1 MEFSEH
7 MLKRRIAAL
16 LPPRS
21 VDSRGSGNGHRANDP
36 ERAQTVDV
44 SDLPAIADDEGF
56 LRQAYHRILGREC
69 DVSGFVNYL
78 ELLKRHVPRR
88 VILLQLINSEEGR
101 RRGIRFTGI
110 QELVPP
116 TRRRTSLFSIRAFVG
131 RIGAVL
137 RDLIRRIV
145 FTRFDSIDHKLE
157 FLLREVTAKTDTLAA
172 RADESFVSL
181 SEKLDAYVVNLS
193 ELNRRGREELAFQ
206 GSQAVELRRSVD
218 LSRELLAS
226 VGLRTSE
233 LARGLAGMEL
243 QTSELGRDLAKVE
256 SHTGA
261 LARDL
266 TSVETHTSTL
276 ARQLASQTLRLDQS
290 ISLLQADLQALRVRL
305 DAATVALGTT
315 LTAAADEAR
324 QGTVAV
330 VEEQRRAIESIR
342 SSAAVNSDAMLAS
355 LAEVFGRIRPPVV
368 SAGVDVLATEVAG
381 MIVGVPGNEWRMA
394 AYHAFRGVMEPGM
407 TKYFCSLI
415 KPGAVVVDVGANVG
429 MYTLLAARLLQ
440 GKGKI
445 YSFEPTPRTF
455 EILRDNVQVNGF
467 LELGIIHLH
476 QLAVTDRSGK
486 ARLSIF
492 HRDSGH
498 NTLFN
503 DGKADNE
510 IEVATT
516 SLDEILATQEHVD
529 IVKID
534 AEGAEPLI
542 LRGMQQV
549 IQRNPEIRIVMEFAP
564 VHLLR
569 AGSSPM
575 QLLDDIT
582 SLGFAI
588 HRIDDVNGDLLNVTQ
603 QELTEAFSV
612 NLQLEL
618 PQRTRKGR

>member
-1 MEFSEH
+1 MEFSRH
-7 MLKRRIAAL
+7 LLKRRITAL

-21 VDSRGSGNGHRANDP
+21 VESVEDRNGLGGTDP
-36 ERAQTVDV
+36 KHFQTVDV
-44 SDLPAIADDEGF
+44 SDLTSVANDEKF
-56 LRQAYHRILGREC
+56 LHEAYRRILGREC
-69 DVSGFVNYL
+69 DISGFVSCL
-78 ELLKRHVPRR
+78 ELLRRHVPRR
-88 VILLQLINSEEGR
+88 VILLQLINSQEGK
-101 RRGIRFTGI
+101 RRGVLFSGI
-110 QELVPP
+110 QEVGPS
-116 TRRRTSLFSIRAFVG
+116 TRPRASRFSFRTLTG
-131 RIGAVL
+131 RLGAVV
-137 RDLIRRIV
+137 RDAIRRIL

-157 FLLREVTAKTDTLAA
+157 FLLREVASKTDGLAA
-172 RADESFVSL
+172 KADESFVSL
-181 SEKLDAYVVNLS
+181 SEKLDAYVANLS
-193 ELNRRGREELAFQ
+193 EENRRGREELAFQ
-206 GSQAVELRRSVD
+206 GSQALELRHSVE

-226 VGLRTSE
+226 MGLR
-233 LARGLAGMEL
+233 
-243 QTSELGRDLAKVE
+243 TSELGRDLATQ
-256 SHTGA
+256 S
-261 LARDL
+261 
-266 TSVETHTSTL
+266 
-276 ARQLASQTLRLDQS
+276 LRLDQS
-290 ISLLQADLQALRVRL
+290 ISLLQADLQALRLRL
-305 DAATVALGTT
+305 DEATVALATSV
-315 LTAAADEAR
+315 TAATEEAR

-330 VEEQRRAIESIR
+330 NRAIQANKSALVEEQRRELDSIR
-342 SSAAVNSDAMLAS
+342 SGAAANTDAMLAS
-355 LAEVFGRIRPPVV
+355 LAEAFGRIRPPVI

-407 TKYFCSLI
+407 TKYFSGLI

-445 YSFEPTPRTF
+445 YSFEPTPRTC

-467 LELGIIHLH
+467 LEMGIIHLH

-498 NTLFN
+498 NTLFS

-542 LRGMQQV
+542 IRGMRQV
-549 IQRNPEIRIVMEFAP
+549 IQRNPQIRIVIEFAP

-569 AGSSPM
+569 AGSSPIE
-575 QLLDDIT
+575 LLDYIA

-588 HRIDDVNGDLLNVTQ
+588 HRIDDVNGDLLNVTPG
-603 QELTEAFSV
+603 ELTEAFSV

-618 PQRTRKGR
+618 LQRTRKSR